1 MRGSLD
7 VARPFV
13 AARGIIPAHAGLT
26 LCLFKAAT
34 ISGDHPRACGAH
46 PLMTSSEFLEKG
58 SSPRMRGSLFRN
70 GDILHITGII
80 PAHAG
85 LTIIYLNTFSIFR
98 DHPRACGA
106 HSYVLMPMLKFV
118 GSSPRM
124 RGSLD
129 DLLDDGVDEGIIPA
143 HAGLTEHRR
152 RQSTAAW
159 DHPRACGAHVC
170 ILADVNRLV
179 GSSPRMRGSPRRG
192 ICTPSSVGI
201 IPAHAGLTGLRR
213 LLQNK
218 NRDHPRACGAHSF
231 SMTGAMF
238 EMGSSPRMRG
248 SPGPGGSQRA
258 QSGIIPAHA
267 GLTNRKRGS
276 S

>member
-58 SSPRMRGSLFRN
+58 SSPRMRGSR
-70 GDILHITGII
+70 LHERLYSAVIGII

-85 LTIIYLNTFSIFR
+85 LTTCATWAGSSAR

-106 HSYVLMPMLKFV
+106 HRVAQILFSPAQ

-124 RGSLD
+124 RGSPVGIARNLF
-129 DLLDDGVDEGIIPA
+129 LLGIIPA
-143 HAGLTEHRR
+143 HAGLTRFPYAVP
-152 RQSTAAW
+152 AA
-159 DHPRACGAHVC
+159 
-170 ILADVNRLV
+170 
-179 GSSPRMRGSPRRG
+179 S
-192 ICTPSSVGI
+192 
-201 IPAHAGLTGLRR
+201 
-213 LLQNK
+213 
-218 NRDHPRACGAHSF
+218 
-231 SMTGAMF
+231 
-238 EMGSSPRMRG
+238 
-248 SPGPGGSQRA
+248 
-258 QSGIIPAHA
+258 
-267 GLTNRKRGS
+267 
-276 S
+276 